1 MKHIRQVLAAG
12 VGALAF
18 AVAPAAAA
26 AQAPCDPFG
35 PATFRGAVPT
45 PKQVIGF
52 DLGKRDVTTA
62 QSDAYVAAVDA
73 ASDRVVTGELG
84 RSVEGR
90 PLRYAIVGRP
100 ERVTQA
106 GLAGVRAAAAKLMD
120 PATSAAEAAAIAAA
134 DPAVLWIAANVHGG
148 EESGTDASL
157 RVLWEL
163 ADRSDCAAQRILD
176 AAVVVILPIQ
186 NPDGREADTRRNA
199 YGFDMNRDWF
209 ARTQPETDGKVEL
222 LRRYPPVVFVD
233 AHEMGNTAGYFFP
246 PNADPVYHEISD
258 EAIGWI
264 NGLYGPAMQQVFDAR
279 ADPVL
284 QLRQLRPVLHGL
296 RRHGAGDRLR
306 RGGHDV
312 REDRFR
318 PDAQARGGAVP
329 DPMDDA
335 VGGGG
340 AQAGGARG
348 MAPIMGDGAR
358 RGSCRPAPA
367 QRGGAAREHRSAGS
381 AGHHRPP
388 VLHP

>member
-1 MKHIRQVLAAG
+1 MKRIRQVLAAG

-45 PKQVIGF
+45 PKQVIGI

-62 QSDAYVAAVDA
+62 
-73 ASDRVVTGELG
+73 RVGRLRGRGRRRVRPRRDPATLG

-90 PLRYAIVGRP
+90 DRAVRDRRP
-100 ERVTQA
+100 A
-106 GLAGVRAAAAKLMD
+106 GARDARPASPRVRAAAAKLMD
-120 PATSAAEAAAIAAA
+120 PATSAAEARAIAAA
-134 DPAVLWIAANVHGG
+134 DPAILWIAGNVHGG

-163 ADRSDCAAQRILD
+163 ADRSDCAAQQILD

-222 LRRYPPVVFVD
+222 LRRYPPVVFID

-246 PNADPVYHEISD
+246 PNADPD
-258 EAIGWI
+258 
-264 NGLYGPAMQQVFDAR
+264 LPRD
-279 ADPVL
+279 
-284 QLRQLRPVLHGL
+284 L
-296 RRHGAGDRLR
+296 RRGDRLDQRPLRPGDAAGVR
-306 RGGHDV
+306 R
-312 REDRFR
+312 
-318 PDAQARGGAVP
+318 P
-329 DPMDDA
+329 
-335 VGGGG
+335 
-340 AQAGGARG
+340 
-348 MAPIMGDGAR
+348 
-358 RGSCRPAPA
+358 RGSRTSTTPSTTCSTWATATRCRRPASARPA
-367 QRGGAAREHRSAGS
+367 
-381 AGHHRPP
+381 
-388 VLHP
+388 